1 MPQEVTLEHPAP
13 KLPFQFYLGKQQSKL
28 MGLICLKNQQR
39 GSSFL
44 YRTVMLQIVCEFL
57 RLVFFN

>member
-28 MGLICLKNQQR
+28 MGLICLKNHK
-39 GSSFL
+39 GVL
-44 YRTVMLQIVCEFL
+44 H
-57 RLVFFN
+57 FFIEQ